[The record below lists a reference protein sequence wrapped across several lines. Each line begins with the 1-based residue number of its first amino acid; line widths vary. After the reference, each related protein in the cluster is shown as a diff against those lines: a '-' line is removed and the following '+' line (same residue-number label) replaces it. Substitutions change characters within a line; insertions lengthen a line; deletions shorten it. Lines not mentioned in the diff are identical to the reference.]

1 MASSPQ
7 WSAPVSGSSNGGGV
21 VVVGVG
27 RGVVMTVVDCV
38 GTDVVVVGLT
48 TVVLV
53 VVDGLGSVVL
63 VVVLVVA
70 GVVVVDA
77 TGGEHAKTVSVHTV
91 SSFHRESTVI
101 VQTCGRVW
109 SGEAM
114 LNASGAPNVTMV
126 SVRTTRPL
134 SVVVTT
140 VSVSPR
146 GMLNATPSQ
155 SASAVFALA

>member
-1 MASSPQ
+1 
-7 WSAPVSGSSNGGGV
+7 VLV
-21 VVVGVG
+21 VVDGVG
-27 RGVVMTVVDCV
+27 RGVVTTVVGCV
-38 GTDVVVVGLT
+38 GTVVLVVGLT

-53 VVDGLGSVVL
+53 VVVWLGT
-63 VVVLVVA
+63 VVLVVA

-77 TGGEHAKTVSVHTV
+77 TGGEHAGTVSVHTV

-114 LNASGAPNVTMV
+114 LNASGAPNVTTV
-126 SVRTTRPL
+126 SVRTTRPF

-140 VSVSPR
+140 VSASPF
-146 GMLNATPSQ
+146 GMSNVTPSQ
-155 SASAVFALA
+155 SALAVLASA

>member
-1 MASSPQ
+1 
-7 WSAPVSGSSNGGGV
+7 VL

-27 RGVVMTVVDCV
+27 RGVVMTVVACV
-38 GTDVVVVGLT
+38 GTVVLVVGLT

-53 VVDGLGSVVL
+53 VVVWLGI
-63 VVVLVVA
+63 VVLVVA

-77 TGGEHAKTVSVHTV
+77 TGGEHAGTVSVHTV

-114 LNASGAPNVTMV
+114 LNANGAPNVTTV
-126 SVRTTRPL
+126 SVRTTRPS

-140 VSVSPR
+140 VSASPF
-146 GMLNATPSQ
+146 GMSNATPSQ
-155 SASAVFALA
+155 LASAVLALA

>member
-7 WSAPVSGSSNGGGV
+7 WSAPVSGSSNGGTV
-21 VVVGVG
+21 VVDGVG
-27 RGVVMTVVDCV
+27 RGVVTTVVGCV
-38 GTDVVVVGLT
+38 G

-53 VVDGLGSVVL
+53 VVVWLGT
-63 VVVLVVA
+63 VVLVVA

-77 TGGEHAKTVSVHTV
+77 TGGEHAGTVSVHTV

-114 LNASGAPNVTMV
+114 LNANGAPNVTTV
-126 SVRTTRPL
+126 SVRTTRPS

-140 VSVSPR
+140 VSASPF
-146 GMLNATPSQ
+146 GMSNATPSQ
-155 SASAVFALA
+155 LASAVLALA